1 MTGVSGRGEAWRFSV
16 PRGFV
21 RLPDQGGCRWLGA
34 AHVHRYPKLLGSTL
48 DAWAL
53 RYRRMTQLLEKA
65 LAEVEKLTD
74 PDQDAIAAMI
84 LDELAD
90 ERRWDQAFARSQEQ
104 LGRLADRVRQ
114 DIRAGRVRN
123 AGIDEL

>member
-1 MTGVSGRGEAWRFSV
+1 
-16 PRGFV
+16 
-21 RLPDQGGCRWLGA
+21 
-34 AHVHRYPKLLGSTL
+34 
-48 DAWAL
+48 
-53 RYRRMTQLLEKA
+53 MTQLLEKA
-65 LAEVEKLTD
+65 LAEVQKLTD
-74 PDQDAIAAMI
+74 PDQDTIAAMI

-123 AGIDEL
+123 TGIDEL

>member
-1 MTGVSGRGEAWRFSV
+1 M
-16 PRGFV
+16 P
-21 RLPDQGGCRWLGA
+21 
-34 AHVHRYPKLLGSTL
+34 
-48 DAWAL
+48 
-53 RYRRMTQLLEKA
+53 QLLEKA
-65 LAEVEKLTD
+65 LAEVHKLTD
-74 PDQDAIAAMI
+74 SDQDTIAAMI

-123 AGIDEL
+123 VGIDEL

>member
-1 MTGVSGRGEAWRFSV
+1 M
-16 PRGFV
+16 P
-21 RLPDQGGCRWLGA
+21 
-34 AHVHRYPKLLGSTL
+34 
-48 DAWAL
+48 
-53 RYRRMTQLLEKA
+53 QLLEKA
-65 LAEVEKLTD
+65 LAEVQKLTD
-74 PDQDAIAAMI
+74 PDQDTIAAMI

-123 AGIDEL
+123 VGIDEL

>member
-1 MTGVSGRGEAWRFSV
+1 
-16 PRGFV
+16 
-21 RLPDQGGCRWLGA
+21 
-34 AHVHRYPKLLGSTL
+34 
-48 DAWAL
+48 
-53 RYRRMTQLLEKA
+53 MTQLLEKA

>member
-1 MTGVSGRGEAWRFSV
+1 
-16 PRGFV
+16 
-21 RLPDQGGCRWLGA
+21 
-34 AHVHRYPKLLGSTL
+34 
-48 DAWAL
+48 
-53 RYRRMTQLLEKA
+53 MTQLLEKA
-65 LAEVEKLTD
+65 LAEVQKLTD
-74 PDQDAIAAMI
+74 PDQDTIAAMI

-123 AGIDEL
+123 VGIDEL